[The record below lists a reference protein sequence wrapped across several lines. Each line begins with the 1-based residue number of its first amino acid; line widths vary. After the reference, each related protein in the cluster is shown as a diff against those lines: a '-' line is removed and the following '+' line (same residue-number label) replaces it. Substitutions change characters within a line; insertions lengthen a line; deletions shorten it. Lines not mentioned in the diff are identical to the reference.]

1 MKSEPNTLVEDYTQI
16 LVDSEEATES
26 FMAALEAI
34 LVSVVGRVGIWLTP
48 LPSAFL
54 VSRAADRIFSLGG
67 LSWLMAGIIE
77 LVGLV
82 TANLWLNAQEWNR
95 TKAQKDPDANED
107 LAFGLLV
114 TYFVSTGL
122 MLLAFE
128 IPVIIQ
134 TGSLIGLTALLFPC
148 LSAVGIFALNER
160 MLQHRR
166 MSAKAKK
173 KAERKRNEAQPGTAL
188 RTEQTEQESVR
199 QYGQTS
205 GTTREK
211 AVEIMRT
218 DPDITGAELGRR
230 LNRSGRLG
238 RRLKAEINGIN
249 GTGAAQ

>member
-1 MKSEPNTLVEDYTQI
+1 MDKSKTIVEEYTQV
-16 LVDSEEATES
+16 LRDSEQATES

-34 LVSVVGRVGIWLTP
+34 MVSVIGRVGIWLTP
-48 LPSAFL
+48 LPSAIL
-54 VSRAADRIFSLGG
+54 VSRAADRIFNLGG
-67 LSWLMAGIIE
+67 ASWLMAGIIE

-95 TKAQKDPDANED
+95 TKTQKDPEANEG

-114 TYFVSTGL
+114 TYFIATGA

-128 IPVIIQ
+128 IPIIAQ
-134 TGSLIGLTALLFPC
+134 TGNLTGLAALLFPC

-166 MSAKAKK
+166 GSAKAKK
-173 KAERKRNEAQPGTAL
+173 KTERKRNEAQPGTAL

-230 LNRSGRLG
+230 LNHSGRLG
-238 RRLKAEINGIN
+238 RRLKAEISGTN